1 MNKRTMN
8 GQMIEEFGSYL
19 ENEEKS
25 PATLEKYLRDVRA
38 FWHFAGEQHVTREL
52 VRRWKDFLV
61 ERKYAVRSVNSML
74 ASVNSFLQFLG
85 WEDCKVKSL
94 KLQRKIYCPEEKE
107 LTKSELQAITKMQ
120 AHYPKMQ
127 DH

>member
-38 FWHFAGEQHVTREL
+38 FCQFHAGQRQQ
-52 VRRWKDFLV
+52 FP
-61 ERKYAVRSVNSML
+61 AVSG
-74 ASVNSFLQFLG
+74 LG
-85 WEDCKVKSL
+85 RL
-94 KLQRKIYCPEEKE
+94 
-107 LTKSELQAITKMQ
+107 
-120 AHYPKMQ
+120 
-127 DH
+127 

>member
-74 ASVNSFLQFLG
+74 ASVNSFWAG
-85 WEDCKVKSL
+85 
-94 KLQRKIYCPEEKE
+94 KIV
-107 LTKSELQAITKMQ
+107 M
-120 AHYPKMQ
+120 
-127 DH
+127 

>member
-1 MNKRTMN
+1 M
-8 GQMIEEFGSYL
+8 
-19 ENEEKS
+19 
-25 PATLEKYLRDVRA
+25 
-38 FWHFAGEQHVTREL
+38 
-52 VRRWKDFLV
+52 RRWKDFLV

-107 LTKSELQAITKMQ
+107 LTNSEYLRLLTA
-120 AHYPKMQ
+120 AQ
-127 DH
+127 DRPQLK

>member
-1 MNKRTMN
+1 MIFLKKKYERARKEKMNKRTMN

-74 ASVNSFLQFLG
+74 ASVNSFWAG
-85 WEDCKVKSL
+85 
-94 KLQRKIYCPEEKE
+94 KIVR
-107 LTKSELQAITKMQ
+107 
-120 AHYPKMQ
+120 
-127 DH
+127 

>member
-61 ERKYAVRSVNSML
+61 ERKYGRP
-74 ASVNSFLQFLG
+74 FCQFHAGQRQQFSGLG
-85 WEDCKVKSL
+85 RL
-94 KLQRKIYCPEEKE
+94 
-107 LTKSELQAITKMQ
+107 
-120 AHYPKMQ
+120 
-127 DH
+127 

>member
-52 VRRWKDFLV
+52 VRR
-61 ERKYAVRSVNSML
+61 
-74 ASVNSFLQFLG
+74 
-85 WEDCKVKSL
+85 
-94 KLQRKIYCPEEKE
+94 
-107 LTKSELQAITKMQ
+107 
-120 AHYPKMQ
+120 
-127 DH
+127 

>member
-1 MNKRTMN
+1 M
-8 GQMIEEFGSYL
+8 
-19 ENEEKS
+19 
-25 PATLEKYLRDVRA
+25 
-38 FWHFAGEQHVTREL
+38 
-52 VRRWKDFLV
+52 

-94 KLQRKIYCPEEKE
+94 KLQRKIYCPKEKE